1 MNSYISVNRVEI
13 YKFRAKD
20 FEINAARLCLNNVSK
35 MFLVDDMKKAGLYGY
50 VYEFSVD
57 YDSINLMI
65 SRIFINI

>member
-13 YKFRAKD
+13 YKYKAKD

-35 MFLVDDMKKAGLYGY
+35 IFLVDDMKKTGLYGY

-65 SRIFINI
+65 SRTFINV